1 MSQMPLRDWD
11 EIVDRTAW
19 SILIGV
25 MGAFLLLPLFA
36 SLAHGETVEVPP
48 VEVAFDIGGIVMLAF
63 GLAIAT
69 EAIRAFVPKWRRGV
83 QANPAALAAVDAA
96 RVLGLQGE
104 HLEVLRRLA
113 VATGGPG
120 ELAKALLRIVPVVL
134 GLGAA
139 FIGWAPSVGDGTNPE
154 TFGGVLAGLVAS
166 QFGGQLMSA
175 FRSRLPGAD
184 AHRAGPTDDDEAQP

>member
-1 MSQMPLRDWD
+1 MSQRVMD
-11 EIVDRTAW
+11 EVGRVAW
-19 SILIGV
+19 SVLW
-25 MGAFLLLPLFA
+25 AL
-36 SLAHGETVEVPP
+36 SLAMMFLPACVAVANGQPLDP
-48 VEVAFDIGGIVMLAF
+48 QPAEVAFDIGGIVLLAF
-63 GLAIAT
+63 GLTIAT
-69 EAIRAFVPKWRRGV
+69 EVIRGFVPQWRRGV
-83 QANPAALAAVDAA
+83 KANPAALAAVDAA
-96 RVLGLQGE
+96 RALGLAGE

-139 FIGWAPSVGDGTNPE
+139 FIGWAPSVGDGTSPE

-175 FRSRLPGAD
+175 FRSRLPGAG
-184 AHRAGPTDDDEAQP
+184 AQRAGPTGGDDEAQP